1 MFSFFKKW
9 IDQVQDAP
17 VDWEDLEAILIQ
29 SDLGFDLTNS
39 IVKKLKDQPLTSQ
52 SVKHAV
58 SSEVMSLWNGPVRS
72 LKASGDEFKV
82 WLIVGVNGVGKT
94 TTIAKLAYFLKQNGI
109 SPFLIAGDTFRAA
122 AVEQLKV
129 WGQRL
134 DLPVFAGAENAD
146 PASVVFQGLDEAQK
160 QGYKL
165 VLIDTSGRL
174 HNKENLMRELEKVKR
189 VIEKKEPSA
198 PQETLLVVD
207 GTTGIN
213 ALSQAKE
220 FDQMIG
226 LTGLVVTKL
235 DSSAKGGTIAALKRE
250 LNLET
255 ILIGKGEKLEDLE
268 MFRPEKYVANFFSNE
283 TVKS

>member
-39 IVKKLKDQPLTSQ
+39 IVKKLKDQPITSQ

-198 PQETLLVVD
+198 PQETILVVD

-250 LNLET
+250 LDLET

-268 MFRPEKYVANFFSNE
+268 MFRPEKYVANFFD
-283 TVKS
+283 TTQAT